1 MPPRLYAFDVDDTL
15 EVSDGPV
22 TVAAL
27 RALVDHGHIVGLC
40 GNWAVFVRAIPDWH
54 RVVSF
59 LGPFHV
65 TKADFLVQLRL
76 HVPASDYVM
85 VGNDPST
92 GRGSSAD
99 RAAAEQAGW
108 RFILEASFAAGE
120 R

>member
-1 MPPRLYAFDVDDTL
+1 
-15 EVSDGPV
+15 
-22 TVAAL
+22 
-27 RALVDHGHIVGLC
+27 LVK
-40 GNWAVFVRAIPDWH
+40 AVPDWH

-65 TKADFLVQLRL
+65 AKADFLIQLRL
-76 HVPASDYVM
+76 HIPARDYVM

-108 RFILEASFAAGE
+108 RFILEVEFATGA